1 MYMYYIY
8 AFICS
13 MYMCIFIFIIQIVI
27 KIIYQNNIQNI
38 NSKIELYSST
48 IFNSLEVFEIHL

>member
-1 MYMYYIY
+1 
-8 AFICS
+8 